1 MAGLNGVESWWPPE
15 YIASNPLIDLLACI
29 YTKTMANRNET
40 IQFTNPFASAPRPPH
55 NQQARPLSA
64 AADHQQQRVYHL
76 SSNTGVRP
84 SEPRATATTTTNS
97 NRSYAPMSQPERTY
111 LLPSSPM
118 NRGTNSGR
126 RTPVNQVSR
135 PKILRTKGQRPAALV
150 NASVTYCGNG
160 QLYAFGGFD
169 SFTDEGL
176 AIAFLYRHVTNIQ
189 SSI

>member
-1 MAGLNGVESWWPPE
+1 
-15 YIASNPLIDLLACI
+15 
-29 YTKTMANRNET
+29 MANRNEP
-40 IQFTNPFASAPRPPH
+40 IQFTNPFASAPRPPPAH
-55 NQQARPLSA
+55 QNQQAHQLPLA
-64 AADHQQQRVYHL
+64 AYHQQQIYPS

-84 SEPRATATTTTNS
+84 SEPRATTITTTTTSATNR
-97 NRSYAPMSQPERTY
+97 NRSYAPRSQPERTY

-176 AIAFLYRHVTNIQ
+176 TIIRIY
-189 SSI
+189 